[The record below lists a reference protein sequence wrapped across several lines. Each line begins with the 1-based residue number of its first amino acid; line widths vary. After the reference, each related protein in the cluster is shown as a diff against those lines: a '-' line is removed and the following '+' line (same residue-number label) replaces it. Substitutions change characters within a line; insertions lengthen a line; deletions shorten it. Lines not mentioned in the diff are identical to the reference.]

1 MEYRYIFGGASNS
14 KYEIRLSS
22 IIRIKEHSKIHLQLF
37 ILPLSLPP
45 PPYDQDDNGSDKPA
59 KQENYPN
66 SDQKHLVGK
75 IVVKGKI
82 QVEIRPFSRI
92 Q

>member
-1 MEYRYIFGGASNS
+1 M
-14 KYEIRLSS
+14 LS
-22 IIRIKEHSKIHLQLF
+22 

-45 PPYDQDDNGSDKPA
+45 PPYDQNDNGSDKPA

-66 SDQKHLVGK
+66 SDQKHLVAQ

-82 QVEIRPFSRI
+82 QGGKIAPSVEYIRI
-92 Q
+92 QEDDCAQKNKKHLDLGLHLLNIHLV

>member
-1 MEYRYIFGGASNS
+1 M
-14 KYEIRLSS
+14 LS
-22 IIRIKEHSKIHLQLF
+22 

-66 SDQKHLVGK
+66 SDQKHLVAQ
-75 IVVKGKI
+75 IVVKGGKI
-82 QVEIRPFSRI
+82 APSVEYNRTIAPKRIRNTWTWAFI
-92 Q
+92 F

>member
-1 MEYRYIFGGASNS
+1 M
-14 KYEIRLSS
+14 LS
-22 IIRIKEHSKIHLQLF
+22 

-45 PPYDQDDNGSDKPA
+45 PPYDQNDNGSDKPA

-82 QVEIRPFSRI
+82 QGEDSVEYKRTIAPKRIRNTWTWAFI
-92 Q
+92 F